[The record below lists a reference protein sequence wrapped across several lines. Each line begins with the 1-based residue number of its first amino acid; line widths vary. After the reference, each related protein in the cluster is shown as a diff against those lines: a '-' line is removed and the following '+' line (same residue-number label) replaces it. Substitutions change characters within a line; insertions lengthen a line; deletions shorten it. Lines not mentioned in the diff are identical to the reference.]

1 MLKCLIQPGV
11 GRAGRSFPVPLNTVI
26 NVYVALKHMLLI
38 KLTING
44 PRRLLLM
51 RNVLVT
57 R

>member
-11 GRAGRSFPVPLNTVI
+11 GRAGRSFPVPLKTVI